1 MKKTF
6 ALAAACVALIGAVP
20 AFADSVTGDFT
31 TLDGQAVSSGGS
43 VTFTLNADGTI
54 AASLTTLGPAIFGF
68 AFDSPQD
75 LLHESGFTP
84 VEPNNHNGWFGM
96 YGDFNTGFLCAD
108 CTNTESWTIGHAGDF
123 TSVRDVLGGGR
134 ASVDFYLM
142 DANNGQWAADALPST
157 VPEPASLALLLA
169 GLGGLGLA
177 GRRKRA

>member
-31 TLDGQAVSSGGS
+31 TLGGQAVSSGGS
-43 VTFTLNADGTI
+43 VTFTLNADGSI
-54 AASLTTLGPAIFGF
+54 AATLTTLGPAIYGF
-68 AFDSPQD
+68 AFDSPQGV
-75 LLHESGFTP
+75 LHESDFTP

-96 YGDFNTGFLCAD
+96 YGDYNSGFLCVHCGNA
-108 CTNTESWTIGHAGDF
+108 ESWTIGHAGDF
-123 TSVRDVLGGGR
+123 SSVRDVLGGGR
-134 ASVDFYLM
+134 ASFDFYLV
-142 DANNGQWAADALPST
+142 DASNGEWAANAMPSA

-169 GLGGLGLA
+169 GLGGLGVA